1 MKLPKQYSFIGTLS
15 AWCSVLD
22 WYDGLLSKAKCYWI
36 SVSNLTAWPHYPWW
50 GMNFNLWTIH
60 CWHWVGY
67 SSVRFSKLCTVMEDA
82 SPTRSVVPQDRVND
96 SQAQH
101 HLAQILC
108 PKQWLSGSNWG
119 HTLLQFLLLSAFF
132 FFAKSGQYFIILRTS
147 GLINLVR
154 VSCAVGVVKD
164 ILSAPLQ
171 DFKIPFH
178 SKKNLAVV
186 LMATV

>member
-1 MKLPKQYSFIGTLS
+1 MPGEFTRADTKSVSESKFTVMKLPKQYSFIGTLS

-50 GMNFNLWTIH
+50 EMNFNLWTIR

-101 HLAQILC
+101 HLAQILW

-119 HTLLQFLLLSAFF
+119 HTLLQFLLLFLPDQANISSYWNFRVN
-132 FFAKSGQYFIILRTS
+132 KSCTCVLCS
-147 GLINLVR
+147 G
-154 VSCAVGVVKD
+154 SSEGHT
-164 ILSAPLQ
+164 LSPSPRL
-171 DFKIPFH
+171 
-178 SKKNLAVV
+178 
-186 LMATV
+186 